1 VVGSAANFD
10 VQNAERLAQ
19 AALSGPSAAFMHL
32 VNAIWPEMMSLLAT
46 GRRLRALAPN
56 EDDRREIAVCV
67 VEKLSRN
74 DLHGLRSYTGWRQR
88 HPDKTFHDWLRI
100 VLANT
105 ARDYQ
110 RGRRSKPQDA
120 ELLSSPVRVLNEFT
134 LTLPLD
140 QQGTRPPVT
149 AAQTARQ
156 LLEFAEQ
163 RLPVEQYQALTA
175 WLKGES
181 FEEIASGLALADAAP
196 ARKAVRAAVAS
207 LRREFSES

>member
-1 VVGSAANFD
+1 VAGPIDGFD
-10 VQNAERLAQ
+10 VKNAERLAQ
-19 AALSGPSAAFMHL
+19 SAMVGPPAAFMHL

-46 GRRLRALAPN
+46 SRRLRVLAQS
-56 EDDRREIAVCV
+56 EDDRREIAVNV
-67 VEKLSRN
+67 IEKLSRN
-74 DLHGLRSYTGWRQR
+74 DLHGLHLYQSWCER

-100 VLANT
+100 VLANA
-105 ARDYQ
+105 ARDHQ
-110 RGRRSKPQDA
+110 RGHRAKHQDF
-120 ELLSSPVRVLNEFT
+120 ELPMSPVRVLNEFT

-140 QQGTRPPVT
+140 EHGTRPPVT

-163 RLPVEQYQALTA
+163 RLPAAQYDALTA
-175 WLKGES
+175 WLRGES
-181 FEEIASGLALADAAP
+181 FEEIAAGAELGAADD